1 MTKRLQIIL
10 DNILPCKVFA
20 DIGCDHGYITK
31 GVLDSKKCERAYFS
45 DISKECLKKAKTLL
59 EEYES
64 GGEAKG
70 VQGNGFENIDYC
82 DFALIAGMGG
92 EEIISIL
99 ENSLFLPNKLL
110 LQPMKNVDKLRVYL
124 VEKGYKILKDF
135 CFEDGKFYDLILCE
149 QGKDSLTEEEIIF
162 GRSNLVLPYSKD
174 FLKRLTLE
182 KQTLNTLLE
191 KELPKSRKEEILTRL
206 RMMEKYV

>member
-10 DNILPCKVFA
+10 ENILPCKVFA

-31 GVLDSKKCERAYFS
+31 GVLEQGKCEKAYFS

-59 EEYES
+59 EEYEIN
-64 GGEAKG
+64 GKAKG
-70 VQGNGFENIDYC
+70 VQGNGFENIDNC

-92 EEIISIL
+92 EEILSII

-110 LQPMKNVDKLRVYL
+110 LQPMKNVDKLRAFL
-124 VEKGYKILKDF
+124 VKKGYKIVKDF
-135 CFEDGKFYDLILCE
+135 CFFDIKFYDLILCE

-162 GRSNLVLPYSKD
+162 GRSNLILPYSKD
-174 FLKRLTLE
+174 FLERLKIE
-182 KQTLNTLLE
+182 KQTLNSLLE
-191 KELPKSRKEEILTRL
+191 KELPPSRKEEILVRL